1 MSKAT
6 ITAFAAVLVSGV
18 AAGQDM
24 ITDFESGLEG
34 WSVSG
39 RETTGPGNP
48 GTGLDVLLIDVFGS
62 QTRNSTGGFVGDYTG
77 RGLLEFTVDIQID
90 SIDFFGQRVPRELVV
105 QLQSFDVDG
114 TGQFASIWAP
124 LGVLDGNGMDW
135 TTFSASLDTAS
146 TDLPAG
152 WFGAG
157 AEDPVTFEPVLPAGV
172 TVQDVL
178 ANVDQLEFTTFV
190 PGFFFGFTNFDMSVD
205 NVGYRVVPAPA
216 SAALLGMGGLVAARR
231 RR

>member
-1 MSKAT
+1 MMKQALV
-6 ITAFAAVLVSGV
+6 ITAIIGSTGL
-18 AAGQDM
+18 AAGQDFVN
-24 ITDFESGLEG
+24 DFESGLNG

-48 GTGLDVLLIDVFGS
+48 GNGLDVFLLDVFGS
-62 QTRNSTGGFVGDYTG
+62 ETRNSTGAYVGDYSNSG
-77 RGLLEFTVDIQID
+77 ELEFTIDVQID
-90 SIDFFGQRVPRELVV
+90 SIDFFGSPVPRELVV
-105 QLQSFDVDG
+105 QLKSFDADG
-114 TGQFASIWAP
+114 AGTFASIWAP
-124 LGVLDGNGMDW
+124 IGVLDGNGMDW
-135 TTFSASLDTAS
+135 TTFSTTLDSSATE
-146 TDLPAG
+146 LPSG

-157 AEDPVTFEPVLPAGV
+157 GEDPVTFEPILPDGISI
-172 TVQDVL
+172 QDVL

-216 SAALLGMGGLVAARR
+216 SLGLVGLGGLAACRR

>member
-1 MSKAT
+1 MSKYA
-6 ITAFAAVLVSGV
+6 ITALSVLMSGA

-48 GTGLDVLLIDVFGS
+48 GVGLDVFLLDVFGS
-62 QTRNSTGGFVGDYTG
+62 QTRNSTGGFAGDYTG
-77 RGLLEFTVDIQID
+77 RGELEFTIDIQID
-90 SIDFFGQRVPRELVV
+90 SIDFFGQPVPRDLVV

-114 TGQFASIWAP
+114 NGTLASIWAP
-124 LGVLDGNGMDW
+124 LGLLNGNGMDW
-135 TTFSASLDTAS
+135 TTFSASLDTSS

-157 AEDPVTFEPVLPAGV
+157 AEDPNTFEPVLPAGV

-205 NVGYRVVPAPA
+205 NVGYRVIPAPA
-216 SAALLGMGGLVAARR
+216 SAALLSLGGLAAVRR

>member
-1 MSKAT
+1 MSKHT
-6 ITAFAAVLVSGV
+6 ITAFAAVLVSCV

-24 ITDFESGLEG
+24 ITGFESGLEG

-48 GTGLDVLLIDVFGS
+48 GTGLDVLLIDVFGAEI
-62 QTRNSTGGFVGDYTG
+62 RNDTLAGDFRN
-77 RGLLEFTVDIQID
+77 RGILDFTVDIQID
-90 SIDFFGQRVPRELVV
+90 SIDFFGQFVSRDLVIELR
-105 QLQSFDVDG
+105 SFDVDG
-114 TGQFASIWAP
+114 SGQFASIFAP
-124 LGVLDGNGMDW
+124 IGVLNGTGMGW
-135 TTFSASLDTAS
+135 TTFSASLNTAS

-157 AEDPVTFEPVLPAGV
+157 AEDPVTFEPILPAGIG
-172 TVQDVL
+172 VQDVL
-178 ANVDQLEFTTFV
+178 ANVDQVNFTTFV

-216 SAALLGMGGLVAARR
+216 SALALGLGGLVAMRR
-231 RR
+231 RRR